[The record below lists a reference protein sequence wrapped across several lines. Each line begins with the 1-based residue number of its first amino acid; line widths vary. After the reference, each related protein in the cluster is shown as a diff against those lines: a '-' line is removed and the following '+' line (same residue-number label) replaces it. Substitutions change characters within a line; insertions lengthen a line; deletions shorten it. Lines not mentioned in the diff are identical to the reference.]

1 MPTLLPITGL
11 KETLRSILPQIAKAT
26 GSTEVVLKCSD
37 EPDFIFGYR
46 TKEDQFYLF
55 DRKGFKNIVMLN
67 TATSFLETGDVLVCR
82 EVKKNE
88 AVLRS
93 ISEYYSK
100 AISNAKKH
108 GGTIRHTQS
117 DPLTGLLIKL
127 YRGNNKRGNKY

>member
-55 DRKGFKNIVMLN
+55 DRKGFKILLCS
-67 TATSFLETGDVLVCR
+67 TLQPRFLRR
-82 EVKKNE
+82 EMCYFVE
-88 AVLRS
+88 R
-93 ISEYYSK
+93 
-100 AISNAKKH
+100 
-108 GGTIRHTQS
+108 
-117 DPLTGLLIKL
+117 
-127 YRGNNKRGNKY
+127 